1 VYEQKE
7 VEKTVSKMQEVI
19 ETTYLMMQE
28 SQKRL
33 VRLVQGKKKGRR
45 SGEKK
50 RDLLFSSLSLIT
62 LPLM

>member
-1 VYEQKE
+1 MDSTFGLLFFGGGVYEQKE

-33 VRLVQGKKKGRR
+33 VR
-45 SGEKK
+45 
-50 RDLLFSSLSLIT
+50 
-62 LPLM
+62 